1 MARYLDISEELRGL
15 IRRGQ
20 VRPGEPLPSERVL
33 ARQYGV
39 SHSAIRM
46 ASDLLVKEGLVVREH
61 GRGTFVA
68 KAPKKSARKRTRRLG
83 LLYVD
88 QPGQVPAYSQR
99 LTRAIQACAQELGY
113 ELLIEQMRTEDLVAG
128 RVPAMVARRSVD
140 GVLLDGRIAEFH
152 ANFLQDQAMPY
163 VATGL
168 RRLGTH
174 VPQVRPN
181 IYRLARELTREL
193 IESGFAPIWLESS
206 PGHDENYLIEGELV
220 RGHMDELRKAGRSD
234 MRLFPMRW
242 DQTAGA
248 VGQLLESDL
257 SNAAVIV
264 QGWVWPLVAETL
276 IARAPEARGTLFV
289 PLAARLPEEIQP
301 RCRYV
306 RWLRVMDE
314 SLTAAPAVR
323 GLVTALEGGVFQSV
337 SLEPSCRIA
346 VEQGSPETGGAVSGE
361 FSCTELPMGPRFV
374 LEERAAGM
382 GWKIIE
388 GEGDSLVGLARGGER
403 SMS

>member
-1 MARYLDISEELRGL
+1 MARYLDISEEIRGL

-20 VRPGEPLPSERVL
+20 VRPGQPLPSERVL

-46 ASDLLVKEGLVVREH
+46 ASDLLVKEGLIVREH

-68 KAPKKSARKRTRRLG
+68 KTPTGGVRKRTRRLG

-128 RVPAMVARRSVD
+128 RVPAMVTRRSVD

-152 ANFLQDQAMPY
+152 ANFLQEQAMPY
-163 VATGL
+163 VVTGL

-193 IESGFAPIWLESS
+193 IETRFAPIWLESS
-206 PGHDENYLIEGELV
+206 PGHDENYLFEGDLV
-220 RGHMDELRKAGRSD
+220 RGHMDELRKSGRSD

-257 SNAAVIV
+257 SKAAVIV

-276 IARAPEARGTLFV
+276 IARAPEAKGTLFV
-289 PLAARLPEEIQP
+289 PLAARLPEEIKP

-306 RWLRVMDE
+306 RWRQVMDE

-323 GLVTALEGGVFQSV
+323 GLVGALEGGTFQSI

-346 VEQGSPETGGAVSGE
+346 VEQDSPEAWDAVSGE
-361 FSCTELPMGPRFV
+361 FSCMELPAGPRFM
-374 LEERAAGM
+374 LEERGAGM
-382 GWKIIE
+382 GWKIVE
-388 GEGDSLVGLARGGER
+388 GEGDSLAGSVRDGQR